1 MVSAGRQG
9 RRELQTTR
17 VRIAFGPFPW
27 VIDLWLPFMVYVS
40 RIGFIAFNPFMVT
53 SMAVDFLS
61 PGDHMLDHLILCIT

>member
-1 MVSAGRQG
+1 MVSAGCQG

-40 RIGFIAFNPFMVT
+40 RIGFIAFYGHLNGCG
-53 SMAVDFLS
+53 LS
-61 PGDHMLDHLILCIT
+61 FPH